1 MITKNE
7 FIDLINDYQNW
18 SDQVDKASQA
28 LGISTLFESNL
39 IDYTSKLFDKTIN
52 ILFNENGTDDIYW
65 WIYEKSV
72 NPELKMWDKEGNE
85 IPSETIDDLWEI
97 VKDSQN

>member
-65 WIYEKSV
+65 WIYEKPV
-72 NPELKMWDKEGNE
+72 NPDLKMFDKEGNE

>member
-72 NPELKMWDKEGNE
+72 NPDLKMFDKEGNE

-97 VKDSQN
+97 VKGSQN

>member
-1 MITKNE
+1 MITKDE
-7 FIDLINDYQNW
+7 FITLIDDYQKW
-18 SDQVDKASQA
+18 SEQVDKASEV

-39 IDYTSKLFDKTIN
+39 IDYTSRLFDKTIN
-52 ILFNENGTDDIYW
+52 ILFDENGTDDIYW
-65 WIYEKSV
+65 WLYEKSGS
-72 NPELKMWDKEGNE
+72 PDFKMWNKEGNE

>member
-1 MITKNE
+1 MITKDE
-7 FIDLINDYQNW
+7 FITLIDDYQKW
-18 SDQVDKASQA
+18 SEQVDKASEV

-39 IDYTSKLFDKTIN
+39 IDYTSRLFDKTIN
-52 ILFNENGTDDIYW
+52 ILFDKNGTDDIYW
-65 WIYEKSV
+65 WLYEKSGS
-72 NPELKMWDKEGNE
+72 PDFKMWDKEGNE

>member
-1 MITKNE
+1 MITKDE
-7 FIDLINDYQNW
+7 FITLIDDYQKW
-18 SDQVDKASQA
+18 SEQIDKASEV

-39 IDYTSKLFDKTIN
+39 IDYTSRLFDKTIN
-52 ILFNENGTDDIYW
+52 ILFDKNGTDDIYW
-65 WIYEKSV
+65 WLYEKSGS
-72 NPELKMWDKEGNE
+72 PDLKMWDKEGNE

>member
-1 MITKNE
+1 MITKDE
-7 FIDLINDYQNW
+7 FITLINDYQKW
-18 SDQVDKASQA
+18 SEQVDKASEV

-39 IDYTSKLFDKTIN
+39 IDYTSRLFDKTIN
-52 ILFNENGTDDIYW
+52 ILFDENGTDDIYW
-65 WIYEKSV
+65 WLYEKSG
-72 NPELKMWDKEGNE
+72 NPDFKMWDKEGNE

>member
-1 MITKNE
+1 MITKDE
-7 FIDLINDYQNW
+7 FITLIDDYQKW
-18 SDQVDKASQA
+18 FEQVDKASEV

-39 IDYTSKLFDKTIN
+39 IDYTSRLFDKTIN
-52 ILFNENGTDDIYW
+52 ILFDENGTDDIYW
-65 WIYEKSV
+65 WLYEKSGS
-72 NPELKMWDKEGNE
+72 PDLKMWNKEGNE

>member
-1 MITKNE
+1 MITKDE
-7 FIDLINDYQNW
+7 FITLIDDYQKW
-18 SDQVDKASQA
+18 SEQVDKASEV

-39 IDYTSKLFDKTIN
+39 IDYTSRLFDKTIN
-52 ILFNENGTDDIYW
+52 ILFDENGTDDIYW
-65 WIYEKSV
+65 WLYEKSGS
-72 NPELKMWDKEGNE
+72 PDFKMWDKEGNE

>member
-1 MITKNE
+1 MITKDE
-7 FIDLINDYQNW
+7 FITLIDDYQKW
-18 SDQVDKASQA
+18 SEQVDKASEV

-39 IDYTSKLFDKTIN
+39 IDYTSRLFDKTIN
-52 ILFNENGTDDIYW
+52 ILFDENGTDNIYW
-65 WIYEKSV
+65 WLYEKSGR
-72 NPELKMWDKEGNE
+72 PDFKMWDKEGNE

>member
-7 FIDLINDYQNW
+7 FVALINDYQNW
-18 SDQVDKASQA
+18 SDKVDNASKA
-28 LGISTLFESNL
+28 LGISTLFECDL
-39 IDYTSKLFDKTIN
+39 IDYTSRLFDKTIN
-52 ILFNENGTDDIYW
+52 ILFNENGTDNIYW

-72 NPELKMWDKEGNE
+72 NPKLKMWDKEGNE

>member
-72 NPELKMWDKEGNE
+72 NPDLKMFDKEGNE

>member
-1 MITKNE
+1 MITKDE
-7 FIDLINDYQNW
+7 FITLIDDYQKW
-18 SDQVDKASQA
+18 SEQVDKVSEV

-39 IDYTSKLFDKTIN
+39 IDYTSRLFDKTIN
-52 ILFNENGTDDIYW
+52 ILFNEIGTDDIYW
-65 WIYEKSV
+65 WLYEKSG
-72 NPELKMWDKEGNE
+72 NPDFKMWDKEGNE

>member
-1 MITKNE
+1 MITKDE
-7 FIDLINDYQNW
+7 FITLIDDYQKW
-18 SDQVDKASQA
+18 SKQVDKASEV

-39 IDYTSKLFDKTIN
+39 IDYTSRLFDKTIN
-52 ILFNENGTDDIYW
+52 ILFDENGTDDIYW
-65 WIYEKSV
+65 WLYEKSGS
-72 NPELKMWDKEGNE
+72 PDFKMWDKEGNE